1 MFAPEPSSVILTKS
15 GALWTPRKF
24 YTPADTDKP
33 HRHRFSYKDH
43 YALRLS
49 DGDVLTVILLGG
61 IYFRHENRR
70 KGIQIWRSCE
80 YLRKFSSESM
90 NQCALQSCKSE
101 SLIDQIQTWGP
112 RQNFI
117 HTSAVA
123 KQNSTDI
130 KSPSGQYQSFN
141 FGGAFVKSLS
151 TAQGRQRIVEDHL
164 NHVIWSENKKRKRR
178 LPHGVTQRPSGILFL
193 FQNSLMCCSND
204 LFDLSF
210 TRASQKACRV
220 ITPLRSQ
227 SYLQN
232 PTGAVISLTET
243 LNAGKWIEEEISLD
257 SDPPAF
263 NDIYIVSE
271 QLSMEYAL
279 KERRITLSESNM
291 LVRWKNNLWHSYRGF
306 ERKEIFIWFSTDSWV
321 RAYLI

>member
-1 MFAPEPSSVILTKS
+1 
-15 GALWTPRKF
+15 
-24 YTPADTDKP
+24 
-33 HRHRFSYKDH
+33 
-43 YALRLS
+43 
-49 DGDVLTVILLGG
+49 
-61 IYFRHENRR
+61 
-70 KGIQIWRSCE
+70 
-80 YLRKFSSESM
+80 
-90 NQCALQSCKSE
+90 
-101 SLIDQIQTWGP
+101 
-112 RQNFI
+112 
-117 HTSAVA
+117 
-123 KQNSTDI
+123 
-130 KSPSGQYQSFN
+130 
-141 FGGAFVKSLS
+141 
-151 TAQGRQRIVEDHL
+151 
-164 NHVIWSENKKRKRR
+164 
-178 LPHGVTQRPSGILFL
+178 
-193 FQNSLMCCSND
+193 MCCSND

-291 LVRWKNNLWHSYRGF
+291 LVR
-306 ERKEIFIWFSTDSWV
+306 
-321 RAYLI
+321 